1 MNQKQKKVLLK
12 LARETIEKTFEDKKV
27 DLDSKEL
34 NDKIFEEKRGAFVTL
49 HKKGV
54 GLRGCI
60 GFVYPILELKKA
72 IADGA
77 VEAAFHD
84 PRFPPLQKEELK
96 DIILE
101 ISVLTKPEPIIVKT
115 PEEYF
120 DKIEIGKD
128 GLMVFSQYSSGLL
141 LPQVFTEFRANPKIA
156 FEMTC
161 EKAGLSKDSW
171 KTSDVRFL
179 KFQAEIF
186 HE

>member
-54 GLRGCI
+54 GMRGCI

-96 DIILE
+96 DIKTFFGRFKDDLPKELWQEYRSLE
-101 ISVLTKPEPIIVKT
+101 RRLKK
-115 PEEYF
+115 
-120 DKIEIGKD
+120 KK
-128 GLMVFSQYSSGLL
+128 
-141 LPQVFTEFRANPKIA
+141 RA
-156 FEMTC
+156 
-161 EKAGLSKDSW
+161 
-171 KTSDVRFL
+171 
-179 KFQAEIF
+179 
-186 HE
+186 